1 MAVSTFK
8 FILSFIE
15 YERKVFSTLGGWG
28 WPGSPGSA
36 SGPRRTVIVSTH
48 PHYEVRLLTKTDTQT
63 LTHTQNTTN
72 FFIFCLFMLFMVF
85 LTVVAVASRLRFPI
99 LLCPITFPPFFP
111 LCFPCMSALT
121 FLNCTCSVSNNRN
134 NNKTNY

>member
-63 LTHTQNTTN
+63 LTHTQNTTK
-72 FFIFCLFMLFMVF
+72 FFYFLFVY
-85 LTVVAVASRLRFPI
+85 VIYGFPYS
-99 LLCPITFPPFFP
+99 CSSCQPIALSNPALSYNISSFFPPLFS
-111 LCFPCMSALT
+111 MY
-121 FLNCTCSVSNNRN
+121 VSFDIL
-134 NNKTNY
+134 KLHV